1 MSPKQDKKIKE
12 LHSRLQEIP
21 IAIVG
26 MSAIFPESKNL
37 QAYWDNIVREV
48 DCIIDVPATR
58 WNLEDYYDPDPQ
70 KEDKTYCKR
79 GGFIPEID
87 FDPMEFGLPPNILEV
102 TDVHQLLSLVL
113 AKEVLRD
120 GGYENPSEDL
130 RQNIGVILGVGGG
143 QKMMIPLVSRL
154 QYPVWERVLNNAGV
168 SDGDTAKIVEKIKKA
183 YIGWEE
189 NAFPGALGNVIA
201 GRIANRLDLGGTNS
215 VVDAACA
222 SSLSGIRMAISEL
235 LEYRADMMITGGVDT
250 DNSPYMYLCFSKTQ
264 AFTTQDRSTPFSA
277 NSDGMIMGEGIGML
291 LLKRLED
298 AKKDNDRIYAVIKGM
313 GSSSDG
319 RFKSI
324 YAPRAKGQELALK
337 RAYKDAA
344 VDPGSIGLL
353 EAHGTGTA
361 AGDLAEI
368 TALKDFFSAHD
379 KKKQHIAMGSVK
391 SQIGH
396 TKNAAGAAGIIKM
409 ALSLHHKILPATINI
424 DEPNPDL
431 DLENSPFFLNTKVRP
446 WFHHSDKHPRRAG
459 LSAFGFG
466 GTNFHYIL
474 EEYQSKVN
482 GAYRMHQVSYPVIL
496 YAKTVDDLVVACE
509 KTILLLNDRKADLKL
524 AQLVDEQKAAKIP
537 LSNARLGFVA
547 ENAEEALDLLTKAVE
562 KLKAEPDTE
571 AWNTRKG
578 LHFRKNGIDPK
589 GKVVALFS
597 GQGSPYLNMGKELI
611 NNFPILMEN
620 QQFMDRLFVQDDRP
634 PLSSILYPRPV
645 FDKKEAKKQEKE
657 LHLTQNA
664 QPSIG
669 VFSAGQYQILKQSG
683 FKPDFTAG
691 HSFGELTALWAAGV
705 LNDKDYFKLA
715 KARGKAMAAP
725 DDPNFDAGAMVA
737 VMGDLE
743 NLADDV
749 KDFKG
754 VTLANYNSKNQ
765 VVIAGPTEEVKKAQE
780 AIKDKYRTVL
790 LGVSAAFHTELVGH
804 AQKPFAEDIEKASF
818 KKPTCKVYSNASA
831 KPYPQTPKSI
841 QKTLKDHILNSVQFK
856 QEIENIYKD
865 GGRIFVEFGPQSI
878 LTRFVDNILEDKSYV
893 SVALNASAK
902 KESDRQFREG
912 IVKLKVAGL
921 HLSEFDPYQYKQAAS
936 DKKKNALTLKISGTN
951 YVSEKT
957 RKAFEDSLQDGF
969 KIKQAVTVS
978 SRTTQNNPTKSIMSN
993 SENDS
998 NKNVPI
1004 AERGDSL
1011 TYAVQSL
1018 ERGLANFYN
1027 HQNETLRIHEQFLN
1041 NQSEYSRSFFQIMQQ
1056 QAQTGVPSLSKE
1068 VSQSI
1073 GQFHSHQAETLR
1085 VHEQYLRHQT
1095 EYSKHSFEL
1104 IRQQQTAFIGGSQVA
1119 APPSVTIT
1127 DYQPP
1132 AYSAQTV
1139 PKIEQIQPVTP
1150 QPVQP
1155 TATPP
1160 STQPVPLVQTV
1171 EEPVVESIS
1180 ADTLTKALLD
1190 VVAEKTGYQS
1200 DMLELSMD
1208 MEADLGIDSIKRVE
1222 ILNGIQEQLPDLPQ
1236 LNPEEL
1242 AELRTLEQIADYMKS
1257 HAGQP
1262 EPAKSQPAP
1271 EEPHVSQEPAPAAD
1285 RNGFVGVL
1293 LNVISEKTGYQ
1304 ADMLEMDMD
1313 MEADL
1318 GIDSIKR
1325 VEILNGLQEQMPD
1338 MPSVNP
1344 EELAELRTLQ
1354 QIADYVLGKSLA
1366 NEASTP
1372 IQSTPQDTQTSGLEI
1387 LTKALLEVVSEKTGY
1402 LEDMLELS
1410 MDLEADLG
1418 IDSIKRVEIL
1428 NGIQEKLPDMPETNP
1443 EELAELRTLEQIV
1456 NKMIQSGSPIS
1467 ATKTEPVKKKQ
1478 VTANMAS
1485 IAG

>member
-12 LHSRLQEIP
+12 LHSRIQEIP

-37 QAYWDNIVREV
+37 QAYWDNIVKEV
-48 DCIIDVPATR
+48 DCIIDVPETR
-58 WNLEDYYDPDPQ
+58 WNLEDYYDPDPE

-120 GGYENPSEDL
+120 GGYENASDEL

-154 QYPVWERVLNNAGV
+154 QYPVWERVLKNAGV
-168 SDGDTAKIVEKIKKA
+168 SDGDTSKIVEKIKKA
-183 YIGWEE
+183 YVGWEE

-264 AFTTQDRSTPFSA
+264 AFTAADKSTPFSA

-291 LLKRLED
+291 LLKRLKD
-298 AKKDNDRIYAVIKGM
+298 AERDNDRIYAVIKGM

-319 RFKSI
+319 KFKSI

-337 RAYKDAA
+337 RAYRDAA
-344 VDPGSIGLL
+344 IDPGTIGLL

-361 AGDLAEI
+361 AGDLAEV
-368 TALKDFFSAHD
+368 TALKNFFSQQD
-379 KKKQHIAMGSVK
+379 KEKQHIAMGSVK

-409 ALSLHHKILPATINI
+409 ALSLYHKTLPATINI
-424 DEPNPDL
+424 DEPNRDL

-446 WFHHSDKHPRRAG
+446 WFHYSDKHPRRAG

-474 EEYQSKVN
+474 EEHQSKAEGN
-482 GAYRMHQVSYPVIL
+482 YRMHQVSYPVIL
-496 YAKTVDDLVVACE
+496 NAKTIDELVAACKE
-509 KTILLLNDRKADLKL
+509 TTALLSDKKADLKL
-524 AQLVDEQKAAKIP
+524 AHLVDEQKNAKIP
-537 LSNARLGFVA
+537 QSNARLGFVA
-547 ENAEEALDLLTKAVE
+547 VNAKEAVDFLTKAIE
-562 KLKAEPDTE
+562 KLESEPDAE

-578 LHFRKNGIDPK
+578 LYFQKKGIDPK
-589 GKVVALFS
+589 GKVVALFA

-611 NNFPILMEN
+611 NNFPILMKN
-620 QQFMDRLFVQDDRP
+620 QQFMDRLFIEDNRP

-645 FDKKEAKKQEKE
+645 FDKKTAKQQEKE
-657 LHLTQNA
+657 LNLTQNA

-669 VFSAGQYQILKQSG
+669 VFSAGQYQILNQAG

-705 LNDKDYFKLA
+705 LNDEDYFKLA

-737 VMGDLE
+737 VMGDVK
-743 NLADDV
+743 NLADDI

-754 VTLANYNSKNQ
+754 VTIANYNSKSQ
-765 VVIAGPTEEVKKAQE
+765 VVIAGPTEEVIKAQE
-780 AIKDKYRTVL
+780 AIKDKYRTIL

-818 KKPTCKVYSNASA
+818 KKPACKVYSNASA

-856 QEIENIYKD
+856 QEIENIYDD

-878 LTRFVDNILEDKSYV
+878 LTRLVDNILEGKSYI
-893 SVALNASAK
+893 SVALNANAK

-921 HLSEFDPYQYKQAAS
+921 SLSDFDPYQYKPAVS

-957 RKAFEDSLQDGF
+957 RRVFEDALQDGF
-969 KIKQAVTVS
+969 KIKQAEAVTS
-978 SRTTQNNPTKSIMSN
+978 LTTQNNPQKPIMSN
-993 SENDS
+993 SENET
-998 NKNVPI
+998 NKKVSVTPQ
-1004 AERGDSL
+1004 GDSL
-1011 TYAVQSL
+1011 TYAMQSL

-1056 QAQTGVPSLSKE
+1056 QAQTGAPTLSKD

-1104 IRQQQTAFIGGSQVA
+1104 IRQQQAAFTGGSQIA
-1119 APPSVTIT
+1119 APQSVTIT

-1132 AYSAQTV
+1132 AYPAPTP
-1139 PKIEQIQPVTP
+1139 PKIEQIKPITP

-1155 TATPP
+1155 AATPP
-1160 STQPVPLVQTV
+1160 AQPVPPAQTV

-1180 ADTLTKALLD
+1180 ADTLTKALLE

-1222 ILNGIQEQLPDLPQ
+1222 ILNGIQEQLPELPQ

-1242 AELRTLEQIADYMKS
+1242 AELRTLEQIADYMKT
-1257 HAGQP
+1257 HAGGF
-1262 EPAKSQPAP
+1262 EPAKSQPEP
-1271 EEPHVSQEPAPAAD
+1271 EPQVAQGPAPAAD

-1354 QIADYVLGKSLA
+1354 QIADYVMGKSVIE
-1366 NEASTP
+1366 EASAP
-1372 IQSTPQDTQTSGLEI
+1372 VQSAPQADQTSGLEI

-1456 NKMIQSGSPIS
+1456 NKMIQAGSPIT
-1467 ATKTEPVKKKQ
+1467 AAKTENVKKKQ
-1478 VTANMAS
+1478 VIANTAS